1 MFSKTTRF
9 EHLLAAVPDALV
21 GMDQKGVIR
30 FVNRQTELLFGY
42 DRDQLI
48 GQRIEIL
55 VPEPLW
61 QIYVQH
67 KENYFA
73 DPRTRSSGLDV
84 VLSGR
89 HQDGSELPI
98 NVSLSQID
106 TGDVL
111 LVVTAAGD
119 MARQKL
125 AVKNAQLT
133 AAIVEYSNEAI
144 IGCTP
149 DGVVTSWNP
158 AAMRM
163 YGYSSKEIIGRSASL
178 LARRDHVSEMYGVLA
193 RIKDGEIVEHLEI
206 NHVRRDGTVF
216 PVSVT
221 VASIRD
227 EDGVIVG
234 SSAVARDVTEQRRAL
249 AVAQRLAAIVEDSD
263 DAILST
269 TLDGRIMSWNAA
281 AERLYGY
288 TSQEIIGKSLRLLVP
303 EDRTDEI
310 TAVKAKIK
318 AGQHVEH
325 LETKRVRKDGTVFP
339 VSATVSPIRDADG
352 TIIGTSVIHRDMTE
366 QERAAKYA
374 RGLIEAGLDLLMT
387 ISSEGKITDANEAAV
402 KLIEVPRDNLM
413 GTSFSDYFTD
423 PEKAQEIYQRV
434 FTQGTVVDYPLTLRH
449 RDGHETL
456 TEVLFNASVYRDP
469 GGNVLGVV
477 AVARDVTNQIHTQRE
492 IAEQHARELQQQAR
506 ELKRLAELEQFQRL
520 TVGRELKMIELK
532 KEIEYL
538 RKFRPADAEEP
549 ADQY

>member
-30 FVNRQTELLFGY
+30 FVNGQTESLFGY

-48 GQRIEIL
+48 GQRIEML
-55 VPEPLW
+55 VPESLW
-61 QIYVQH
+61 QIYTEHRQD
-67 KENYFA
+67 YFA
-73 DPRTRSSGLDV
+73 DPRARSSGLDV

-111 LVVTAAGD
+111 LMVTAAGD

-133 AAIVEYSNEAI
+133 AAIVEYSDDAI
-144 IGCTP
+144 IGCTLE
-149 DGVVTSWNP
+149 GVVTSWNP

-227 EDGVIVG
+227 EDGLIVG
-234 SSAVARDVTEQRRAL
+234 SSAVARDVTEQRQAL

-269 TLDGRIMSWNAA
+269 TLDGSIMSWNAA

-288 TSQEIIGKSLRLLVP
+288 TGQEIIGKSFRLLVP
-303 EDRTDEI
+303 GDRTDEI
-310 TAVKAKIK
+310 TAVEAKIK

-325 LETKRVRKDGTVFP
+325 LQTKRVRKDGTVFP

-352 TIIGTSVIHRDMTE
+352 TIIGASVIHRDMTE

-374 RGLIEAGLDLLMT
+374 RGLIEAGLDPLMT
-387 ISSEGKITDANEAAV
+387 ISPEGKITDANEATV
-402 KLIEVPRDNLM
+402 KLIEVPRDNLI

-423 PEKAQEIYQRV
+423 PKKAQEIYQRV
-434 FTQGTVVDYPLTLRH
+434 FTQGTAVDYPLTLRH

-477 AVARDVTNQIHTQRE
+477 AVARDVTNQVHTQRE

-506 ELKRLAELEQFQRL
+506 ELERLAELERFQAL
-520 TVGRELKMIELK
+520 TVGRELKIIELK
-532 KEIEYL
+532 KEIESL
-538 RKFRPADAEEP
+538 RRLVQMDGGEP
-549 ADQY
+549 DD

>member
-30 FVNRQTELLFGY
+30 FVNGQTESLFGY

-48 GQRIEIL
+48 GQRIEML
-55 VPEPLW
+55 VPESLW
-61 QIYVQH
+61 QIYTEHRQD
-67 KENYFA
+67 YFA
-73 DPRTRSSGLDV
+73 DPRARSSGLDV

-111 LVVTAAGD
+111 LMVTAAGD

-133 AAIVEYSNEAI
+133 AAIVEYSDDAI
-144 IGCTP
+144 IGCTLE
-149 DGVVTSWNP
+149 GVVTSWNP

-227 EDGVIVG
+227 GDGVIVG
-234 SSAVARDVTEQRRAL
+234 SSAVARDVTEQRQAL

-269 TLDGRIMSWNAA
+269 TLDGSIMSWNAA

-288 TSQEIIGKSLRLLVP
+288 TGQEIIGKSLRLLVP

-310 TAVKAKIK
+310 TAVEAKIK

-374 RGLIEAGLDLLMT
+374 RGLIEAGLDPLMT
-387 ISSEGKITDANEAAV
+387 ISPEGKITDANEATV
-402 KLIEVPRDNLM
+402 KLIEVPRDNLI

-423 PEKAQEIYQRV
+423 PKKAQEIYQRV
-434 FTQGTVVDYPLTLRH
+434 FTQGTAVDYPLTLRH

-538 RKFRPADAEEP
+538 RKFGPADAEEP
-549 ADQY
+549 EVQY